1 MNSGVSYR
9 SVGLCI
15 AILAASAGCSGRG
28 EPAVRS
34 HLDGRI
40 AVSAEID
47 STGDQSGFHVVVSN
61 LRENHIDTLG
71 YALTGADGTFS
82 MQVVASERGVYP
94 LTIRRTGRVVK
105 QGQLVVADGYSATM
119 NVELPS
125 NRPITFRSRENG
137 AWMAYRNTKAAHA
150 NMIRQLASAG
160 TLDEESMRA
169 SVIQTTDVLWGI
181 AGTYP
186 GTMGAGLGRVESVV
200 MLVGWNDSLAIERLH
215 DLPDDSPGIGDA
227 VRAGWRAEMRNSG
240 LDSALALIDDYR
252 LSFDDPAKSEALGA
266 ERVIALIEAGLD
278 DSARAEAVQLSA
290 SATVSEWQAWA
301 ESAIYEMDN
310 LQPGQ
315 SAPTF
320 MSQARDGRQFDLAQ
334 VGAEYTMLEFYQ
346 PGSVEYQQDLP
357 LRTRLPE
364 IAGPDR
370 LEIVSISLEP
380 DEDLNE
386 AFIDSRDLPGTHIVA
401 PGGME
406 GELANLYNVRTI
418 PKRFLLRNGVIIGK
432 YHGRTLSVLAQDLQ
446 RELGN
451 STSGSQ
457 AD

>member
-105 QGQLVVADGYSATM
+105 QGQLVVADGDSATM

-186 GTMGAGLGRVESVV
+186 SGPWPGRV
-200 MLVGWNDSLAIERLH
+200 RRH
-215 DLPDDSPGIGDA
+215 
-227 VRAGWRAEMRNSG
+227 
-240 LDSALALIDDYR
+240 
-252 LSFDDPAKSEALGA
+252 
-266 ERVIALIEAGLD
+266 
-278 DSARAEAVQLSA
+278 AR
-290 SATVSEWQAWA
+290 
-301 ESAIYEMDN
+301 
-310 LQPGQ
+310 
-315 SAPTF
+315 
-320 MSQARDGRQFDLAQ
+320 
-334 VGAEYTMLEFYQ
+334 
-346 PGSVEYQQDLP
+346 
-357 LRTRLPE
+357 
-364 IAGPDR
+364 R
-370 LEIVSISLEP
+370 LE
-380 DEDLNE
+380 
-386 AFIDSRDLPGTHIVA
+386 
-401 PGGME
+401 
-406 GELANLYNVRTI
+406 
-418 PKRFLLRNGVIIGK
+418 
-432 YHGRTLSVLAQDLQ
+432 
-446 RELGN
+446 
-451 STSGSQ
+451 
-457 AD
+457 